1 MAYVHRRVKAGR
13 TIEHRKMQ
21 SYRIHTKGVQR
32 GPNHGTTSE
41 KQAKVNERVAEEHL
55 RWDLNANFDHRD
67 LHAVLHYYAK
77 DTTFPEILADKAA
90 FLSNLRKIC
99 KKRRI
104 KYKAVVVIETKR
116 MTNPHMW

>member
-41 KQAKVNERVAEEHL
+41 KQAKINERVAEEHL
-55 RWDLNANFDHRD
+55 RWDLNANFGHRD

-77 DTTFPEILADKAA
+77 DTSFEEILEHKAV
-90 FLSNLRKIC
+90 FLRNLRKIC
-99 KKRRI
+99 KNAGSSTRPWWSSKP
-104 KYKAVVVIETKR
+104 KG
-116 MTNPHMW
+116 

>member
-32 GPNHGTTSE
+32 GPNHGTTSA
-41 KQAKVNERVAEEHL
+41 KQAKINERVAEEHL
-55 RWDLNANFDHRD
+55 RWDLNANFGHRD

-77 DTTFPEILADKAA
+77 DTSFEEILEHKAV
-90 FLSNLRKIC
+90 FLRNLRKIC
-99 KKRRI
+99 KKRGI
-104 KYKAVVVIETKR
+104 KYKAVVVIETKG
-116 MTNPHMW
+116 

>member
-55 RWDLNANFDHRD
+55 RWDLNATPSCTTMPRTPLSRRYWQTRPPFCPTCGRS
-67 LHAVLHYYAK
+67 AK
-77 DTTFPEILADKAA
+77 SAG
-90 FLSNLRKIC
+90 SNTRPWWSSK
-99 KKRRI
+99 
-104 KYKAVVVIETKR
+104 
-116 MTNPHMW
+116 PSG

>member
-77 DTTFPEILADKAA
+77 DTTFPEILADKASFCPTCGRSA
-90 FLSNLRKIC
+90 KSAGSNTRPWWSSK
-99 KKRRI
+99 
-104 KYKAVVVIETKR
+104 
-116 MTNPHMW
+116 PSG

>member
-21 SYRIHTKGVQR
+21 SYRIHTKGGQR

-41 KQAKVNERVAEEHL
+41 KQAKINERVAEEHL
-55 RWDLNANFDHRD
+55 RWDLNANFGHRD

-77 DTTFPEILADKAA
+77 DT
-90 FLSNLRKIC
+90 SLRK
-99 KKRRI
+99 
-104 KYKAVVVIETKR
+104 YWNTKPFSCGTCGR
-116 MTNPHMW
+116 SAKNAGSSTRPWWSSKPKG

>member
-55 RWDLNANFDHRD
+55 RWDLNANFDHRTSRRPAL
-67 LHAVLHYYAK
+67 LHQGHHFPG
-77 DTTFPEILADKAA
+77 DTGGQGRFSGQPAESL
-90 FLSNLRKIC
+90 
-99 KKRRI
+99 
-104 KYKAVVVIETKR
+104 
-116 MTNPHMW
+116 P